1 MDRNSDKTIILATT
15 RRRENFGTRLDGY
28 LTALNN
34 FVHANEEVVLF
45 YPIHPNPNVLKSME
59 SCIAQSTRIVLL
71 EPVEY
76 PDFLYSTRSANLI
89 VSDSGDIREEAARV
103 SVRHY

>member
-1 MDRNSDKTIILATT
+1 
-15 RRRENFGTRLDGY
+15 
-28 LTALNN
+28 
-34 FVHANEEVVLF
+34 
-45 YPIHPNPNVLKSME
+45 ME